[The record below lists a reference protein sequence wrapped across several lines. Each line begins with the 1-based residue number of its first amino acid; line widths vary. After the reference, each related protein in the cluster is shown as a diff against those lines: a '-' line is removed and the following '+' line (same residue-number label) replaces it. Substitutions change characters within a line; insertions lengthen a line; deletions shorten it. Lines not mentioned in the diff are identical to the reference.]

1 MEKLLI
7 VTESLKYSQKIINLL
22 ADKEN
27 NVKIYKIITK
37 YDELVENMKSKDKID
52 MILIYLNKITDE
64 KIRLINMLE
73 KNYDL
78 IIVTRNDKELIKEE
92 FFSKNKKIY
101 EEDEYANV
109 IKSIE
114 KVARKKEKDRGHI
127 KEKVMKELGNLQ
139 YSSKLKGTQYLC
151 DSIVLLLENEELYM
165 KNLKNYV
172 YPSIAQKYNTSI
184 HNVKCNV
191 NNATID
197 MNCYCPKK
205 IIAKYFYVYDEKI
218 KITPKQVVEEVF
230 KKIKFEQK

>member
-73 KNYDL
+73 KKYDL

-127 KEKVMKELGNLQ
+127 KEKVMKEL
-139 YSSKLKGTQYLC
+139 
-151 DSIVLLLENEELYM
+151 
-165 KNLKNYV
+165 
-172 YPSIAQKYNTSI
+172 
-184 HNVKCNV
+184 
-191 NNATID
+191 
-197 MNCYCPKK
+197 
-205 IIAKYFYVYDEKI
+205 
-218 KITPKQVVEEVF
+218 
-230 KKIKFEQK
+230 

>member
-27 NVKIYKIITK
+27 NIKIYKIITK
-37 YDELVENMKSKDKID
+37 YDELVENMKTKDKID

-64 KIRLINMLE
+64 KIKLINMLE
-73 KNYDL
+73 KKYDL
-78 IIVTRNDKELIKEE
+78 IIVARNGKESIKKE

-101 EEDEYANV
+101 DEDEYANV

-114 KVARKKEKDRGHI
+114 KIASQ